1 MHRIN
6 AAETA
11 AAHRIFNRVEDAIG
25 PYYGRKT
32 VAQARD
38 YVSEN
43 RWIMFPQHG
52 ITSLR
57 EGAEL
62 PVPNMFVSVGGENIE
77 IKDNGAG
84 AIDGNLG
91 VTYHNVEAMLGLRQI
106 LKRKS
111 HSDLL
116 INMLKSLGDE
126 WSVEIQ
132 RKTQTDCPDSTP
144 HYETYRAYKPSALT
158 ADGLAQALK
167 DSDRTLRCKGDTYPP
182 TGTDILW
189 EVSIFVVWKDTET
202 ATFERDA
209 KKSFDV
215 LLKMMTIR

>member
-6 AAETA
+6 AAETTS
-11 AAHRIFNRVEDAIG
+11 AHRIFNRVENAVG

-38 YVSEN
+38 FVSEN

-52 ITSLR
+52 INSLR
-57 EGAEL
+57 EGANL
-62 PVPNMFVSVGGENIE
+62 PVPNMFVAFDGDE
-77 IKDNGAG
+77 ITDNGAG
-84 AIDGNLG
+84 AINGNLG

-116 INMLKSLGDE
+116 VNVLKGLGDE

-144 HYETYRAYKPSALT
+144 HYETYRALKPSTVT
-158 ADGLAQALK
+158 AAELAQALK
-167 DSDRTLRCKGDTYPP
+167 DSDRSLRCKGDTYPK
-182 TGTDILW
+182 TGTEILW
-189 EVSIFVVWKDTET
+189 EVSIFVVWKDTKT
-202 ATFERDA
+202 TTFEGDA
-209 KKSFDV
+209 KKSFDL